1 MTRDCAM
8 KYHGQR
14 GKTTMVEGQ
23 NTIGSGFN
31 KRWIGDRYAMAWGGQ
46 NTMSRE
52 FKISWIGGSN
62 CHG

>member
-1 MTRDCAM
+1 MNSQVILFVITSISLSKMTRDCAM

-31 KRWIGDRYAMAWGGQ
+31 EPWIGDQFAIGWGV
-46 NTMSRE
+46 
-52 FKISWIGGSN
+52 KIP
-62 CHG
+62 